1 MYSPQIL
8 SQSQPWNLVKIKF
21 RFIYMHIN
29 DIFVCDQ
36 ILEKLKATSAL
47 QQSKDQL
54 ASNKN
59 PNTAEI

>member
-1 MYSPQIL
+1 
-8 SQSQPWNLVKIKF
+8 
-21 RFIYMHIN
+21 MHIN

>member
-1 MYSPQIL
+1 
-8 SQSQPWNLVKIKF
+8 
-21 RFIYMHIN
+21 MHIN

-36 ILEKLKATSAL
+36 ILEKFKATRAL
-47 QQSKDQL
+47 QQSKHQL